1 MFDHCADFQ
10 KAHPPFPGW
19 HSGTMRSL
27 NVQLTKARSQE
38 NSYRNRLDDLKR
50 TVERVQALGGQY
62 ENRVQ
67 DTRRLITQMR
77 LSLEEGESSLGNTV
91 GDTGSGGRDQG
102 WGGAETQLLAS
113 LAHRLFLRF
122 SSPSGRWLDFSP
134 LKQSQPLLCSLA
146 VCSFPFD
153 CFMFFSLIHF
163 LLTIC
168 SSSWRYLFSLLSA

>member
-19 HSGTMRSL
+19 RSGAMRSL

-67 DTRRLITQMR
+67 DTQRLITQMR

-91 GDTGSGGRDQG
+91 GDARSGGRDHG
-102 WGGAETQLLAS
+102 WGGGGDPAVGIAG
-113 LAHRLFLRF
+113 
-122 SSPSGRWLDFSP
+122 SPAL
-134 LKQSQPLLCSLA
+134 SQ
-146 VCSFPFD
+146 VF
-153 CFMFFSLIHF
+153 
-163 LLTIC
+163 
-168 SSSWRYLFSLLSA
+168 